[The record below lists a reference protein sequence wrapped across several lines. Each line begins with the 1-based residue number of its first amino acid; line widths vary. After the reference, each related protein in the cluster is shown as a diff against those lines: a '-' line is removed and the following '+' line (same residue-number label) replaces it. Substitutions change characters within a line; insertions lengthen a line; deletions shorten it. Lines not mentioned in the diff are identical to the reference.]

1 MTKIDPVNEI
11 QMSKA
16 PSLIRLQKIS
26 KSFQEGSQERIIFDS
41 VNLTVKQGEIV
52 VLLGKSGT
60 GKTTLL
66 NCIGGIDLP
75 SCGQVFIQDTNV
87 THLSEQ
93 KRTLFR
99 RSHIGFVFQFFNLLP
114 TLSVEENV
122 LLPLELKKGRLNRE
136 DRGLVLELLDS
147 VGLGDRLKSFPDRLS
162 GGEQQRIAIARALI
176 HDPFLLLADEPTGN
190 LDFDTG
196 LQILDILEQLS
207 RRAGKTLV
215 MATHSREAI
224 GFADRI
230 LTMKDNQLIENS
242 KR

>member
-1 MTKIDPVNEI
+1 MPNLDPVNEI
-11 QMSKA
+11 QMSNE
-16 PSLIRLQKIS
+16 PSIFRLQQVS
-26 KSFQEGSQERIIFDS
+26 KSFQEGSQERIVLDS
-41 VNLTVKQGEIV
+41 VDLTVQQGEIV

-66 NCIGGIDLP
+66 NCIGGIDIP
-75 SCGQVFIQDTNV
+75 SSGQVFIQDTNM
-87 THLSEQ
+87 TLLSEQ
-93 KRTLFR
+93 QRTLFR
-99 RSHIGFVFQFFNLLP
+99 RRHIGFVFQFFNLLP

-122 LLPLELKKGRLNRE
+122 LLPLELKKGRLDKE
-136 DRGLVLELLDS
+136 DRGLALELLDN

-162 GGEQQRIAIARALI
+162 GGEQQRIAIVRALV
-176 HDPFLLLADEPTGN
+176 HDPYLLLADEPTGN

-196 LQILDILEQLS
+196 LQILDLLEKLS

-224 GFADRI
+224 GYADRI
-230 LTMKDNQLIENS
+230 FTIKENLLIENS

>member
-1 MTKIDPVNEI
+1 MPKIDPVNDM

-16 PSLIRLQKIS
+16 PSLLRLQNVS
-26 KSFQEGSQERIIFDS
+26 KSFQEGSRERIILDS
-41 VNLTVKQGEIV
+41 VSLTVKPGEIV

-75 SCGQVFIQDTNV
+75 SDGQVFIQETNV
-87 THLSEQ
+87 TLLSEQ
-93 KRTLFR
+93 ERTLFR
-99 RSHIGFVFQFFNLLP
+99 RNHIGFVFQFFNLLP

-122 LLPLELKKGRLNRE
+122 LLPLELKKGRLTRE
-136 DRGLVLELLDS
+136 DHGLATELLDS

-196 LQILDILEQLS
+196 LQILDLLEQLS
-207 RRAGKTLV
+207 RCNGKTLV

-230 LTMKDNQLIENS
+230 LTVKGNQLIENS
-242 KR
+242 GR